1 MGRMYVATIEGIA
14 VTVQQDL
21 FEVVAPSDMSVI
33 VHEVGIS
40 QETNEAD
47 ANEEQLRIVLQ
58 SGYTT
63 SGSNGAGIIAA
74 PNAVGDAVETMT
86 IERNNTIKAANG
98 TILTHHVES
107 WNVRAPFL
115 WLPTEKCHIEL
126 KASRRFVVRLNTTPD
141 ASITFNAVIKL
152 EEIG

>member
-1 MGRMYVATIEGIA
+1 MGRVYVATIEGIA

-33 VHEVGIS
+33 VLEVGIS

-63 SGSNGAGIIAA
+63 TGSGGSGITAA
-74 PNAVGDAVETMT
+74 PNASGDAAETMV
-86 IERNNTIKAANG
+86 IARNNTTKATVG
-98 TILTHHVES
+98 TILTHHAES

-115 WLPTEKCHIEL
+115 WLPTDKCKIEL

-141 ASITFNAVIKL
+141 ASITFNAVVKL